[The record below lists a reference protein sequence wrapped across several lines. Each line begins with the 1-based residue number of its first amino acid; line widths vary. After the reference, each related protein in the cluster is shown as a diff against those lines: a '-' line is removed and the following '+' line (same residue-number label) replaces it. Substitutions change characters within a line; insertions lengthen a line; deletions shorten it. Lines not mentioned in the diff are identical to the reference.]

1 MKKISTLTADMLLLI
16 VALCWGSGFV
26 ITKYALSGM
35 TANYLLSLRFIF
47 ALIALVIIYFK
58 RLKNI
63 NKKVL
68 IGGLVTGLFL
78 TLGFIFQTYGME
90 YTTVGK
96 ASFITGLNIVCVPFI
111 YLVVQKKKPDALS
124 IIAVFIA
131 AIGMAF
137 LTLDFKNIFTF
148 NIGDF
153 LVLICAVCFA
163 CQIVSTGY
171 FAKDNDVILLSII
184 QITVAA
190 VIMSFITG
198 LKEGVHL
205 NIPLVPLLS
214 TVYLALL
221 CTALAFVLQ
230 TLGQKYT
237 SATHAALVLCTES
250 VFGSVF
256 AVIFLKEIMT
266 PIMILGCFIIL
277 IAIITA
283 ETGWAFIFP
292 SKKDKI

>member
-1 MKKISTLTADMLLLI
+1 MKKISALTADMLLLI

-47 ALIALVIIYFK
+47 AVVALVIIYFK

-68 IGGLVTGLFL
+68 IAGLITGLFL
-78 TLGFIFQTYGME
+78 TLGFVFQTYGME
-90 YTTVGK
+90 HTTVGK
-96 ASFITGLNIVCVPFI
+96 ASFITALNIIFVPFI
-111 YLVVQKKKPDALS
+111 YLFVQKKKPDVLS
-124 IIAVFIA
+124 IVAVFIA

-148 NIGDF
+148 NLGDF

-163 CQIVSTGY
+163 LQIVLNGY

-184 QITVAA
+184 QLAVAA
-190 VIMSFITG
+190 IIMSFITG
-198 LKEGVHL
+198 IKEGIHF
-205 NIPLVPLLS
+205 NIPVVPFVS
-214 TVYLALL
+214 TIYLAIV
-221 CTALAFVLQ
+221 CTAVAFALQ
-230 TLGQKYT
+230 TFGQKYT
-237 SATHAALVLCTES
+237 PAPHVALVLCTES

-266 PIMILGCFIIL
+266 PIMIIGCFIIL

-292 SKKDKI
+292 SKKEKI